1 MKRFKSNKGLTTK
14 KAQEPVFLLVKS
26 LTKAQKRQ
34 FKLFASRIDGHKGA
48 KFIQLFDFL
57 DKAEVYDEK
66 ELSNQSFVSKPQLA
80 NLKSHLYK
88 QLLTSLRMSPSI
100 QNPRMQIREQLDFAT
115 VLYQKGLYKQSL
127 KILEKT
133 KQLAQK
139 WDEKYDEYEII

>member
-34 FKLFASRIDGHKGA
+34 FKLFASRIDGHKDA

-57 DKAEVYDEK
+57 DKVDGYDEK
-66 ELSNQSFVSKPQLA
+66 ELSKQSFVSKPQLA
-80 NLKSHLYK
+80 NLKSHLYR

-100 QNPRMQIREQLDFAT
+100 QNPRMKIREQLDFAT

-127 KILEKT
+127 KILEKNET
-133 KQLAQK
+133 ARS
-139 WDEKYDEYEII
+139 EMG